1 MHQWATATAIATRSL
16 QKLWQIFDFNLL
28 KELLG
33 KRRRAGEQEREVRE
47 GLWKRSRQIR
57 FSAFLG
63 QSQTEK
69 EREKVREGCREID
82 GGGGGWHVLRDKH
95 LRLMLRKQ

>member
-33 KRRRAGEQEREVRE
+33 RAEGRGAGEGSKGRAVEEESTNPIQRIFGSITDRERERE
-47 GLWKRSRQIR
+47 S
-57 FSAFLG
+57 
-63 QSQTEK
+63 
-69 EREKVREGCREID
+69 ERGMQGN
-82 GGGGGWHVLRDKH
+82 GGGGVSCFT
-95 LRLMLRKQ
+95 

>member
-33 KRRRAGEQEREVRE
+33 KRRRAGGAGEGSKGRAVEEESTNPIQRIFGSITDRERERE
-47 GLWKRSRQIR
+47 S
-57 FSAFLG
+57 
-63 QSQTEK
+63 
-69 EREKVREGCREID
+69 ERGMQGN
-82 GGGGGWHVLRDKH
+82 GGRGRGVACFT
-95 LRLMLRKQ
+95 